1 MAGLES
7 FDVRQLKLWRQL
19 ILEIYNRYVEVFEE
33 QGLEDE
39 LRNLLNNLD
48 YLLNILSTKLPY
60 RLTIVKVRE
69 FLEDLDRF
77 RVYASRY
84 LGMIA
89 EQLYRDVKE
98 FIDGVFNL
106 EVVEDEVKGYSRGC
120 RVQD

>member
-106 EVVEDEVKGYSRGC
+106 EVVESEV
-120 RVQD
+120 